1 MTENVP
7 VLVAAASHQHDAEYH
22 DYIDRMGMHFRRACA
37 DGKTPLFTIRTE
49 GSPLW
54 ELYLNS
60 FTDPVERQFHNC
72 NACRRFIERYGGLV
86 TIDKDGD
93 TESAVW
99 NLLEVPERYKAGVF
113 AMVEYVQRAPV
124 RGVFITDEQALGT
137 RITGEW
143 EHFAIEVP
151 PGMIHD
157 QTSPLTAGQLV
168 AEKAHDFR
176 TLMVA
181 LQEIRREHVEA
192 AVTLLQSETLYRSEK
207 VLGQALFLDKLMY
220 LRERVKGV
228 ARTNLVWRAVATA
241 PAGFCHVRGNMIGTL
256 LEDIAA
262 GKPFDQIA
270 RAFNAKMDPLKYQTP
285 QVAPTAGAIS
295 AAERLME
302 KMGAAGALDRRFARL
317 DEVVAATR
325 PPVKEEEAPA
335 GGVFG
340 HLKAKGAVE
349 VHLDLPPQRVTWE
362 KFQRKILPEVVRIQ
376 VQAPNVGPYCALLT
390 AADPEAPPILQW
402 DSPEQRNPVSW
413 YQYHGG
419 AHAVQFSLQGRAW
432 YDVPVVS
439 MAPWMWNG
447 GFEHMGEAVLLLI
460 EEARETKRSGN
471 GLFPETLR
479 SEFHG
484 IRAVIEAYSRGALV
498 GGFGEPH
505 AAGIALTKGNQWGAV
520 IRVWSDGSTIP
531 VPYVLERWD

>member
-1 MTENVP
+1 MNQNAP
-7 VLVAAASHQHDAEYH
+7 VLAAAPHHHDAEYH
-22 DYIDRMGMHFRRACA
+22 AYINRMAAHFRRASE
-37 DGKTPLFTIRTE
+37 DGTRPLFTTRTV
-49 GSPLW
+49 GMW
-54 ELYLNS
+54 ERYLNS
-60 FTDPVERQFHNC
+60 FTDPAERQYHNC

-86 TIDKDGD
+86 TIDKNGG

-99 NLLEVPERYKAGVF
+99 NLMEVPERYKAAVF
-113 AMVEYVQRAPV
+113 GMGDHVQHAQIS
-124 RGVFITDEQALGT
+124 GVFITDEQALGT
-137 RITGEW
+137 RTTGPW

-151 PGMIHD
+151 EALIHD
-157 QTSPLTAGQLV
+157 NQNPLTPGQV
-168 AEKAHDFR
+168 AAEKAHDFR
-176 TLMVA
+176 ILMVA
-181 LQEIRREHVEA
+181 LQQIRREHVEA
-192 AVTLLQSETLYRSEK
+192 AVTLLGSESLSRSEK
-207 VLGQALFLDKLMY
+207 VLGQAVFLDRLMF
-220 LRERVKGV
+220 LRERVSGL

-241 PAGFCHVRGNMIGTL
+241 PEGFCHVRGNMIGTL

-270 RAFNAKMDPLKYQTP
+270 RAFNAKMDPMQYQRP
-285 QVAPTAGAIS
+285 QAAPSAGAIS

-302 KMGAAGALDRRFARL
+302 KMGAAGSLDRRFARM
-317 DEVVAATR
+317 DEVVAVWR

-340 HLKAKGAVE
+340 HLKPKGAVE

-402 DSPEQRNPVSW
+402 DSPEKRNPVSW
-413 YQYHGG
+413 YQYHRGSHAQHFNLRGG
-419 AHAVQFSLQGRAW
+419 AW
-432 YDVPVVS
+432 YDVPVVT
-439 MAPWMWNG
+439 MAPWMWSG
-447 GFEHMGEAVLLLI
+447 AFEHMGEAVLLLI
-460 EEARETKRSGN
+460 EEARETQRSGN

-520 IRVWSDGSTIP
+520 IRVWSEGSTIP